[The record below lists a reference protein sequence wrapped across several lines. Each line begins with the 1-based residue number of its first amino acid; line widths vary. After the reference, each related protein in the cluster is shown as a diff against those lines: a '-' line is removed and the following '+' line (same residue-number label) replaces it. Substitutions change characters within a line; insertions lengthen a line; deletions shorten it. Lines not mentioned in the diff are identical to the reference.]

1 MIDEFLAVLDRSKLN
16 CLEAMYPSY
25 TSIRIAV
32 KFKRASPQTHHVPH
46 VNLPQTE
53 PEIKVMAVK
62 ITPDFAFATAKES
75 NFEFFET
82 KYDIEKTKVKKYP
95 K

>member
-1 MIDEFLAVLDRSKLN
+1 MSVEVR
-16 CLEAMYPSY
+16 
-25 TSIRIAV
+25 
-32 KFKRASPQTHHVPH
+32 RASQTHHVPH

-82 KYDIEKTKVKKYP
+82 LENLKIFTF
-95 K
+95 